1 MTFIVNMQGGF
12 FEKNYWKKGIIINNY
27 FQQILDEFNC
37 KPNKIWVNK
46 WSEFYNKSMKLWLQD
61 NVIQMYSAYNEG
73 KPIPAETFIITL
85 KDKIF
90 KLMTS
95 VSKMCI

>member
-1 MTFIVNMQGGF
+1 
-12 FEKNYWKKGIIINNY
+12 
-27 FQQILDEFNC
+27 
-37 KPNKIWVNK
+37 
-46 WSEFYNKSMKLWLQD
+46 MKLWLQD